1 MYMYMYVYVYVYY
14 VLVHVYLYVY
24 VYIYTHIMYIR
35 KHACMH
41 ACMYVQ
47 HSRLLSAKSRRQM
60 IQISQAG
67 NQRPSSSN
75 FDPK

>member
-1 MYMYMYVYVYVYY
+1 MYMCMYIMYLYMYIYMCMCI
-14 VLVHVYLYVY
+14 
-24 VYIYTHIMYIR
+24 YIHIMYIR